1 MRLSANP
8 SAKLSLNLALSPYD
22 HTRDLE
28 PRGIALNVLELPIEE
43 IFYRFT
49 RFREFEVSEMSA
61 AKTVALLSGEK
72 PDIVTLPVFVS
83 RVFRH
88 SSIYV
93 GKGSGIRRPKD
104 LEGRR
109 VGIPEWSQTAGI
121 YARGLL
127 QREYGV
133 DLRSIDWRQA
143 GVRQAGRIEKVELKR
158 DGPFRITPMPDHTLA
173 GMLSKGELDAVIS
186 AREVPGERL
195 FPDYR
200 AAELEYFRKTRIFPI
215 MHMVVM
221 RRDVY
226 EENRWIAMNLFRAF
240 EEAKQRSLERLGEI
254 GLSHAPLPWLSD
266 TTRAWQDAI
275 GEDFWPYGIEANRP
289 TLEAFLQYA
298 FEQGVCRRQLSP
310 EDLFAPETLS
320 SAKI

>member
-1 MRLSANP
+1 MRP
-8 SAKLSLNLALSPYD
+8 SAKLALNLALSPYD
-22 HTRDLE
+22 HTRDLD
-28 PRGIALNVLELPIEE
+28 PRGVALNVLELPIEE

-49 RFREFEVSEMSA
+49 RFREFEVSEMSS
-61 AKTVALLSGEK
+61 AKTVALISGGK
-72 PDIVTLPVFVS
+72 PDIIALPVFVS

-127 QREYGV
+127 QHEYGV
-133 DLRSIDWRQA
+133 DLKSIDWRQA
-143 GVRQAGRIEKVELKR
+143 GVRQAGRIEKVGLQLPKGLRVTAVPEKSLTEMIQ
-158 DGPFRITPMPDHTLA
+158 G
-173 GMLSKGELDAVIS
+173 GELDAVIS

-221 RRDVY
+221 RRDTY
-226 EENRWIAMNLFRAF
+226 EENRWVAMNLFQAF
-240 EEAKQRSLERLGEI
+240 KEAKQRSLERLREI

-266 TTRAWQDAI
+266 TTRAWQEVM

-289 TLEAFLQYA
+289 TLEAFLKYA
-298 FEQGVCRRQLSP
+298 FEQGVCRRPLAP
-310 EDLFAPETLS
+310 EELFAPETLS

>member
-1 MRLSANP
+1 MRPQNRLA
-8 SAKLSLNLALSPYD
+8 LTLALSPYD
-22 HTRDLE
+22 HTRDLA
-28 PRGIALNVLELPIEE
+28 PRGIELNVLELPIEE

-49 RFREFEVSEMSA
+49 RFREFEASEMSS
-61 AKTVALLSGEK
+61 AKTVSLLALEQ
-72 PDIVTLPVFVS
+72 PDIIALPVFVS

-88 SSIYV
+88 SAIYV

-127 QREYGV
+127 AHEYGV
-133 DLRSIDWRQA
+133 DLASIDWRQA
-143 GVRQAGRIEKVELKR
+143 GVREPGRIEKVELKLPKGVR
-158 DGPFRITPMPDHTLA
+158 VTAVTEKSLTEMIKT
-173 GMLSKGELDAVIS
+173 GELDAVIS

-215 MHMVVM
+215 MHMIVM
-221 RRDVY
+221 RRGVY
-226 EENRWIAMNLFRAF
+226 EQDRWIAMNLFQAF
-240 EEAKQRSLERLGEI
+240 QEAKQRSVARLREI
-254 GLSHAPLPWLSD
+254 GISHVPLPWLSD
-266 TTRAWQDAI
+266 TTRAWQEAI
-275 GEDFWPYGIEANRP
+275 GEDFWPYGVEPNRP

-298 FEQGVCRRQLSP
+298 FEQGVCRRKLAA
-310 EDLFAPETLS
+310 EELFAPETLAS
-320 SAKI
+320 YKI

>member
-1 MRLSANP
+1 MPPRNRLA
-8 SAKLSLNLALSPYD
+8 LTLALSPYD
-22 HTRDLE
+22 HTRDLA
-28 PRGIALNVLELPIEE
+28 PRGIELNVLELPIEE

-49 RFREFEVSEMSA
+49 RFREFEASEMSS
-61 AKTVALLSGEK
+61 AKTVSLLALEQ
-72 PDIVTLPVFVS
+72 PDIIALPVFVS

-88 SSIYV
+88 SAIYV

-127 QREYGV
+127 AHEYGV
-133 DLRSIDWRQA
+133 DLAAIDWRQA
-143 GVRQAGRIEKVELKR
+143 GVREPGRIEKVELRK
-158 DGPFRITPMPDHTLA
+158 DLPFRITAMPDRTLEA
-173 GMLSKGELDAVIS
+173 MLSKGEIDAVIS

-215 MHMVVM
+215 MHMIVM
-221 RRDVY
+221 RRGVY
-226 EENRWIAMNLFRAF
+226 EQDRWIAMNLFQAF
-240 EEAKQRSLERLGEI
+240 QEAKQRSVARLREI
-254 GLSHAPLPWLSD
+254 GISHVPLPWLSD
-266 TTRAWQDAI
+266 TTRAWQEAI
-275 GEDFWPYGIEANRP
+275 GEDFWPYGVEPNRP

-298 FEQGVCRRQLSP
+298 FEQGVCRRKLAA
-310 EDLFAPETLS
+310 EELFAPETLAS
-320 SAKI
+320 YKI

>member
-1 MRLSANP
+1 MRIPLT
-8 SAKLSLNLALSPYD
+8 LALSPYD
-22 HTRDLE
+22 HTRGLR
-28 PRGIALNVLELPIEE
+28 PRGIELNVLELPIEE

-49 RFREFEVSEMSA
+49 RFREFEASEMSS
-61 AKTVALLSGEK
+61 AKTVSLLALEQ
-72 PDIVTLPVFVS
+72 PDIIALPVFVS

-88 SSIYV
+88 SAIYV

-127 QREYGV
+127 AHEYGV
-133 DLRSIDWRQA
+133 DLASIDWRQA
-143 GVRQAGRIEKVELKR
+143 GVRQAGRIEKVELRK
-158 DGPFRITPMPDHTLA
+158 DLPFRITAMPEKTLS
-173 GMLSKGELDAVIS
+173 GMLSSGELDAVIS

-215 MHMVVM
+215 MHMIVM
-221 RRDVY
+221 RRGTY
-226 EENRWIAMNLFRAF
+226 EQNRWIAMNLYQAF
-240 EEAKQRSLERLGEI
+240 QEAKQRSVERLREI
-254 GLSHAPLPWLSD
+254 GLSHVPLPWLSD
-266 TTRAWQDAI
+266 TTRAWQEAI
-275 GEDFWPYGIEANRP
+275 GEDFWPYGVEPNRP

-298 FEQGVCRRQLSP
+298 YEQGVCRRKLAA
-310 EDLFAPETLS
+310 EELFAPETLS
-320 SAKI
+320 SYKI